1 MPLTIAKFTEICVRM
16 LKNSAFIF
24 LLAIFLGF
32 VMPGGARLT
41 EPLITPSLMLMMA
54 FSLTEVDLRA
64 RGTLK
69 SSLIGVILNY
79 GLLSGLIISLAYT
92 LENDSLRNGF
102 IVMAA
107 VPPAVA
113 VLPMTR
119 LLSGDVLLSLYAE
132 AIAYLA
138 SPILMPIMIFAFTSR
153 TGVSLGY
160 LVETAL
166 LLILVPALASRYIRL
181 LPINPVLPINAGF
194 FLVTYTVIGLNIG
207 APWELIG
214 PIGPIAL
221 ARTFGIG
228 VVVYLAAAL
237 AGAKEPQRIS
247 YTLLGSFKNLGLAAA
262 VSLVLFGPEAAI
274 PTAVCILAETAFY
287 VLLYLAR
294 ARWRVPESPGT

>member
-1 MPLTIAKFTEICVRM
+1 MPLTTAKLTEICVRI
-16 LKNSAFIF
+16 LKNSAFVF
-24 LLAIFLGF
+24 LLAILLGF
-32 VMPGGARLT
+32 VMPSSSRFT
-41 EPLITPSLMLMMA
+41 EPFITPALMLMMA

-64 RGTLK
+64 RGALR
-69 SSLIGVILNY
+69 SSLIGFLLNY

-92 LENDSLRNGF
+92 LENESLRSGL

-132 AIAYLA
+132 TVSYLA
-138 SPILMPIMIFAFTSR
+138 SPILMPVMIFAFTSR
-153 TGVSLGY
+153 TEVRLGY

-166 LLILVPALASRYIRL
+166 LLILVPALASRYIRR
-181 LPINPVLPINAGF
+181 LPLDPVLPINAGF

-214 PIGPIAL
+214 PVGPIAL

-228 VVVYLAAAL
+228 IAVYIAAAL
-237 AGAKEPQRIS
+237 AGSMEGRRIS

-262 VSLVLFGPEAAI
+262 VALILFGPEAAI
-274 PTAVCILAETAFY
+274 PAAVCILAETAFY
-287 VLLYLAR
+287 IVLYLVKSRKASFR
-294 ARWRVPESPGT
+294 

>member
-1 MPLTIAKFTEICVRM
+1 MPLTTAKFTEICVRM
-16 LKNSAFIF
+16 LKNSAFVF
-24 LLAIFLGF
+24 VLAIILGF
-32 VMPGGARLT
+32 VMPGCSRLT

-64 RGTLK
+64 RGALWGT
-69 SSLIGVILNY
+69 LIGFFLNY
-79 GLLSGLIISLAYT
+79 GLLSGLIISLACT

-132 AIAYLA
+132 AVSYLA
-138 SPILMPIMIFAFTSR
+138 SPILMPVIIFAFTSQ

-160 LVETAL
+160 LAETAL
-166 LLILVPALASRYIRL
+166 LLILVPALASRYIRRL
-181 LPINPVLPINAGF
+181 HLNPVLPINAGF

-214 PIGPIAL
+214 PVGPIAL

-228 VVVYLAAAL
+228 LAVYAAAAL
-237 AGAKEPQRIS
+237 AGSKVGHRIS

-262 VSLVLFGPEAAI
+262 VALLLFGPEAAI
-274 PTAVCILAETAFY
+274 PAAVCILTETAFY
-287 VLLYLAR
+287 ILLYLAVSLKASLR
-294 ARWRVPESPGT
+294 